1 LYKLYGVCLKYVST
15 KTMSIAKDSKI
26 TKYSDQ
32 TSTAVLLQS
41 DILGAINAYH
51 VCYPDMDAAGR
62 KAEFK
67 VARV

>member
-1 LYKLYGVCLKYVST
+1 
-15 KTMSIAKDSKI
+15 MSIAKDSKI